1 MKRFLVV
8 TALAAAGVLLGACSK
23 PQKNTTAPPTPSMAS
38 PKTMTSPHALTGSHA
53 MTAAKPMTAS
63 APGTAQPAEPKTGEA
78 PAPSTGGG

>member
-8 TALAAAGVLLGACSK
+8 TALIAGGVLLGACSK
-23 PQKNTTAPPTPSMAS
+23 PQKNTTAPPAPTIAS

-63 APGTAQPAEPKTGEA
+63 TPGTAEPAKPETGSA